1 MQLKFKNTKK
11 ISLQRWEIRNLY
23 NVQNKER
30 VGGEF
35 LKNSKM
41 SSQKG
46 ANPKEKNI
54 TKSAHL

>member
-23 NVQNKER
+23 NVHKER
-30 VGGEF
+30 AGREF

-41 SSQKG
+41 SSQKD
-46 ANPKEKNI
+46 AKLKEKNI